1 MPEIIE
7 IKKNLKKDVRKEVII
22 VKLKREGV
30 QSKRESERESAEF
43 RRDI

>member
-7 IKKNLKKDVRKEVII
+7 IKKIEKRRAKRSDYRKA
-22 VKLKREGV
+22 KKREGV
-30 QSKRESERESAEF
+30 QSERESERESAEF